1 MHSRILLGALILPAF
16 LMGGCSWTRDL
27 IKSDKVDYKTEG
39 QNTRGDGGAQLEVP
53 PDLTQPTRNS
63 RYEIGGGVGDG
74 STKRVES
81 ARELQERN
89 RDLRPA
95 SISNGVLPEV
105 KDMRIERGGSQRWL
119 VIKGKPDQYWQAIKE
134 FWQENGFVL
143 AIDRPE
149 SGVMETDWAENRAQI
164 RKDLMGRALGSLLD
178 GVYSTPFRDKF
189 RTRLETT
196 AAGETEVYISHRG
209 MVEIYR
215 NEAREQTTWQ
225 ERPADPEIE
234 ADFLRRLMVRL
245 GDDEARATTVVDRA
259 TKGKPEERSKIVKR
273 GDITEVVVDDGFE
286 RAWRRVGL
294 ALDRVGFTV
303 EDRDRSKGLYYVRYA
318 DPDSITQKKS
328 EGWLSKMTSWFNTDK
343 VKPAEQYQIKVSGAE
358 PSSNV
363 VVLSKTG
370 TPEESQ
376 TSRRILSLLHEQLK

>member
-39 QNTRGDGGAQLEVP
+39 QNARSEGAQLEVP
-53 PDLTQPTRNS
+53 PDLTQPTRNA
-63 RYEIGGGVGDG
+63 RYDIGGGVGDG
-74 STKRVES
+74 SQRRSETASEV
-81 ARELQERN
+81 QRN
-89 RDLRPA
+89 RDLRPV
-95 SISNGVLPEV
+95 SVNTGVLPEV

-119 VIKGKPDQYWQAIKE
+119 VVKGKPDQYWQTIKE
-134 FWQENGFVL
+134 FWQANGFVL
-143 AIDRPE
+143 SVDRPE

-164 RKDLMGRALGSLLD
+164 RKDLVGRALGSLLD

-189 RTRLETT
+189 RTRLETN
-196 AAGETEVYISHRG
+196 AAGETEIYISHRG

-215 NEAREQTTWQ
+215 NEAREATTWQ

-234 ADFLRRLMVRL
+234 ADFLRRLMVSL
-245 GDDEARATTVVDRA
+245 GDDETRANGEVKRVATSKADERA
-259 TKGKPEERSKIVKR
+259 KIVKQ
-273 GDITEVVVDDGFE
+273 GDITEVVVDDGFD

-303 EDRDRSKGLYYVRYA
+303 EDRDRSKGLYFVRYA
-318 DPDSITQKKS
+318 DPDSVVQKKS

-358 PSSNV
+358 PASKV
-363 VVLSKTG
+363 VVLSKAG
-370 TPEESQ
+370 APEESQ

>member
-1 MHSRILLGALILPAF
+1 MHSRIFLGALILPAF

-39 QNTRGDGGAQLEVP
+39 QNARGDGTAQLEVP

-63 RYEIGGGVGDG
+63 RYDIGGGVGDG
-74 STKRVES
+74 SQKRVES
-81 ARELQERN
+81 ASEVQRN
-89 RDLRPA
+89 RDLRPV
-95 SISNGVLPEV
+95 SVNNGVLPEV

-119 VIKGKPDQYWQAIKE
+119 VAKGKPDQYWQAIKE

-143 AIDRPE
+143 TIDRPE

-189 RTRLETT
+189 RTRLETN

-245 GDDEARATTVVDRA
+245 GDDESRATGELKRVTNS
-259 TKGKPEERSKIVKR
+259 KPDERSKIAKEGEFTIV
-273 GDITEVVVDDGFE
+273 TVDDGFD

-318 DPDSITQKKS
+318 DPDSVAQKKS

-358 PSSNV
+358 PASKV
-363 VVLSKTG
+363 AVLSKTG
-370 TPEESQ
+370 SPEESQ
-376 TSRRILSLLHEQLK
+376 TSRRILSLLHDQLK